1 MHFIQ
6 MAAILILQGVRHF
19 YFFSAKNDNVFETLS
34 YDFVTHFVTL
44 KTMKNTPKNNVAFN
58 KSFST
63 YSYMYQVKVHVC
75 QSNQDNSSPKQAPSV
90 QPKATHPKFR
100 TTRYHSRQLA
110 LNIKTCNSPS
120 STMAASRGFTLF
132 FLSMKTTQNLQLR
145 YVKIT

>member
-19 YFFSAKNDNVFETLS
+19 YFFSAKNDNLFETLS

-44 KTMKNTPKNNVAFN
+44 KTMKNTKKINVAFN

-75 QSNQDNSSPKQAPSV
+75 QRIQDNSSPKQVAIS
-90 QPKATHPKFR
+90 
-100 TTRYHSRQLA
+100 TTEGNSPQIQDNSLPLKTARPQHKDMQLA
-110 LNIKTCNSPS
+110 LFHYGCVKRFYVVFPVNENNIEL
-120 STMAASRGFTLF
+120 A
-132 FLSMKTTQNLQLR
+132 TQ
-145 YVKIT
+145 VC